1 MNGTRI
7 SSLLGKITVIVVICC
22 CSLPAQAKYGGG
34 SGTPEDPYQIWDAN
48 HMQAIGADANDWD
61 KHFML
66 MADIDL
72 SQFDGKEGRPEFNII
87 GYYIPVPIE
96 ERPFT
101 GVFDG
106 NGHTISNFTYEMVDY
121 GGLFGLVNGPNAEIK
136 NLGLVD
142 PNIHGHY
149 GGCLVVQMG
158 EGTISSCYVE
168 DGYYFGWGHVGLL
181 VGVSSGTVNN
191 CYATGYVSGFHSG
204 GLIGVNQ
211 GNVSGCFF
219 NGTVDGVGEHLGGLI
234 GHQSNAT
241 VTNCYSSGSVTGN
254 DKVGG
259 LVGTNFSSGDVV
271 ISNCY
276 SSCRVSG
283 DIYVGGLI
291 GFNNMATPDIINS
304 FWDIETSGQTGS
316 AGGEG
321 KTTAEMM
328 QQSTFEGWDFVN
340 VWEIGE
346 NQTYPYLR
354 KYSAANINK
363 DHKVD
368 LLDIRIL
375 CEQWLEEK

>member
-1 MNGTRI
+1 M
-7 SSLLGKITVIVVICC
+7 
-22 CSLPAQAKYGGG
+22 
-34 SGTPEDPYQIWDAN
+34 
-48 HMQAIGADANDWD
+48 
-61 KHFML
+61 
-66 MADIDL
+66 
-72 SQFDGKEGRPEFNII
+72 
-87 GYYIPVPIE
+87 
-96 ERPFT
+96 
-101 GVFDG
+101 
-106 NGHTISNFTYEMVDY
+106 
-121 GGLFGLVNGPNAEIK
+121 
-136 NLGLVD
+136 
-142 PNIHGHY
+142 
-149 GGCLVVQMG
+149 
-158 EGTISSCYVE
+158 
-168 DGYYFGWGHVGLL
+168 
-181 VGVSSGTVNN
+181 
-191 CYATGYVSGFHSG
+191 
-204 GLIGVNQ
+204 
-211 GNVSGCFF
+211 
-219 NGTVDGVGEHLGGLI
+219 
-234 GHQSNAT
+234 
-241 VTNCYSSGSVTGN
+241 
-254 DKVGG
+254 
-259 LVGTNFSSGDVV
+259 GTNFSSGDVV